1 MARRIRPVGH
11 EDRLSLVDHLDELR
25 TRIILSLVAFGV
37 ALALCFWQNHL
48 ILRIVNDPL
57 NGRKP
62 ITLGVAEPFT
72 TTFTLSAYAAILIA
86 LPVVLYQLYAFIL
99 PAFTPGERRVAMP
112 LLLMV
117 PFLFI
122 GGVVF
127 GYYVVLPAAL
137 KFLLHFNTDQF
148 RVEIRARDYY
158 SFVSMTLV
166 ACGLLFQIPVGILG
180 LNRMGIVTPR
190 QLRKNRRDA
199 FKGGGGSSSA
209 EKTIQKQI
217 DNAQKQLAANP
228 HNQAALQ
235 QLIRDNYQLAS
246 LSADQTTGT
255 FSADGKKN
263 LQQASIAWQ
272 RYLATNPA

>member
-1 MARRIRPVGH
+1 MARRIRPVAH

-25 TRIILSLVAFGV
+25 TRIILSLVTFGV
-37 ALALCFWQNHL
+37 ALGLCFWQNHL

-72 TTFTLSAYAAILIA
+72 TTFTLAAYAAILIS
-86 LPVVLYQLYAFIL
+86 LPVLLYHLYAFIL
-99 PAFTPGERRVAMP
+99 PAFTPTERRVAMP
-112 LLLMV
+112 LLMMV

-122 GGVVF
+122 AGVVF

-158 SFVSMTLV
+158 GFVTMTLI

-180 LNRMGIVTPR
+180 LNRLGIVTPR
-190 QLRKNRRDA
+190 QLRKNRRYAILAIAVLAMLLPGIDPVSMLIEMVPMIVLYELSILLAAA
-199 FKGGGGSSSA
+199 FGRPSEEVSDQIVSA
-209 EKTIQKQI
+209 E
-217 DNAQKQLAANP
+217 
-228 HNQAALQ
+228 
-235 QLIRDNYQLAS
+235 
-246 LSADQTTGT
+246 G
-255 FSADGKKN
+255 
-263 LQQASIAWQ
+263 
-272 RYLATNPA
+272 

>member
-25 TRIILSLVAFGV
+25 TRIILSLITFGV
-37 ALALCFWQNHL
+37 AVGLCFWQNHL

-72 TTFTLSAYAAILIA
+72 TTFTLSAYAAILIS
-86 LPVVLYQLYAFIL
+86 LPVLLYQLYAFII
-99 PAFTPGERRVAMP
+99 PAFTPNERRVAMP

-122 GGVVF
+122 AGVVF

-148 RVEIRARDYY
+148 QVQIRARDYY
-158 SFVSMTLV
+158 SFVTMTLV

-180 LNRMGIVTPR
+180 LNRLGIVTPR
-190 QLRKNRRDA
+190 QLRKNRRYAILVIAVLAMLLPGVDPVSMLIEMVPMIVLYELSILLAVA
-199 FKGGGGSSSA
+199 FGRPSEEVSDQIVSA
-209 EKTIQKQI
+209 E
-217 DNAQKQLAANP
+217 
-228 HNQAALQ
+228 
-235 QLIRDNYQLAS
+235 
-246 LSADQTTGT
+246 G
-255 FSADGKKN
+255 
-263 LQQASIAWQ
+263 
-272 RYLATNPA
+272 